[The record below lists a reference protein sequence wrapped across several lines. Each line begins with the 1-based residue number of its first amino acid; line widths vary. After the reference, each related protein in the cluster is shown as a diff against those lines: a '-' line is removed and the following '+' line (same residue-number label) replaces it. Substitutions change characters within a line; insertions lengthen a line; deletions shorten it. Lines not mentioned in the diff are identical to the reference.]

1 MHWRIQFFADLPG
14 CRPFCSRRLPVCSI
28 DLAGSRRPAVG
39 IRLGGS
45 AILRVGDRM
54 PCFACI
60 SRYRFFSTPAG
71 ELSSIAGND
80 KAGTRQAKIERPAT
94 GYGSIL
100 SAISNLPSLTVT
112 TNPGFDAFRCVS
124 NEIRPVTPS
133 KSAVFA
139 NASRTAV
146 VSIVPA
152 R

>member
-1 MHWRIQFFADLPG
+1 MLLVHKIRDARFQLLLRRWTFVLFAEA
-14 CRPFCSRRLPVCSI
+14 R
-28 DLAGSRRPAVG
+28 
-39 IRLGGS
+39 
-45 AILRVGDRM
+45 
-54 PCFACI
+54 
-60 SRYRFFSTPAG
+60 
-71 ELSSIAGND
+71 
-80 KAGTRQAKIERPAT
+80 TRQAKIERPAT

-112 TNPGFDAFRCVS
+112 TSPGFDAFRCVS

-139 NASRTAV
+139 NASRTAA